1 MANAKPKTDREKILS
16 PDHWPRWPIL
26 PLKRSASAKPNIG
39 CIVGDPEG
47 ENVYF
52 VPDMNMYGIDDDRI
66 AVNGRSVNV
75 DELIK
80 EGWIVD

>member
-1 MANAKPKTDREKILS
+1 MTKTKPKTDREMILS
-16 PDHWPRWPIL
+16 PDHWSRWPIL
-26 PLKRSASAKPNIG
+26 PLKRSSSAEPSIG
-39 CIVGDPEG
+39 CVVGDPEG

-52 VPDMNMYGIDDDRI
+52 VPGMNLWDVDDDRI
-66 AVNGRSVNV
+66 AVNGRNVNV